1 MYGLMHISFLG
12 FVLALATTGAAKMTT
27 VGFETTEGSFG
38 ESVPL
43 NECHNVQVEDTIA
56 VYVSQYCRVF
66 IGQECTGRQ
75 ILLNPG
81 EHPSKWPIP
90 MINSVVGFFLLS
102 RSAVA
107 EAGDEVPRPTRVP
120 GAGGVN
126 ATSNYVTSQ
135 DLMAANFLSASHGPC
150 RPFDGPKDGFSRGG
164 RGFVL
169 LKRLSDAVAD
179 RDNILGVNSGC
190 ATNQNS
196 NTSTITVPD
205 SQSQVDVYQ
214 RELQAAGLNPPD
226 VSFVKAHGTG
236 RAHGDPIKC
245 IRQVFGGRDRGTLLC
260 MGSLK
265 AIIGHT
271 GAASGVAI
279 ILKVLLMLKHREIPP
294 QANFAPLNPTIPSLN
309 NDRIVISTDP
319 GGGNRGF
326 VLPALTAMAPQ
337 GIIPPWWYAS
347 LQSQSRRSI
356 LISRNNLFASERFA
370 ERFSIC

>member
-12 FVLALATTGAAKMTT
+12 FVLALATTGAAKMAT

-90 MINSVVGFFLLS
+90 MINS
-102 RSAVA
+102 
-107 EAGDEVPRPTRVP
+107 
-120 GAGGVN
+120 AGGVN

-135 DLMAANFLSASHGPC
+135 DLVAANFLSASHGPC
-150 RPFDGPKDGFSRGG
+150 RPFDGPKDGFSREGC
-164 RGFVL
+164 GFVL

-179 RDNILGVNSGC
+179 HDNILGVNSRC

-205 SQSQVDVYQ
+205 FQSQVDVYQ

-294 QANFAPLNPTIPSLN
+294 QANFATLNPTIPSLN